1 MFWKRMASFFLAI
14 VVGIGILPAFSA
26 AHAEDMPYAI
36 AVDLTNQIVTVY
48 STADGCVVRQMLC
61 STGLNDSTPEG
72 TYTLPEKQRSSEC
85 EEWYYFYSFKC

>member
-48 STADGCVVRQMLC
+48 STADGRVVRQMLC
-61 STGLNDSTPEG
+61 STCL
-72 TYTLPEKQRSSEC
+72 L
-85 EEWYYFYSFKC
+85 